1 MKDSPSLSTPSKLGK
16 ANAIGQLDNVGGGYT
31 SDSAGSSNDSLFFS
45 ETSRSTKR
53 QRQMATRKNSNT
65 SQTPERGGK
74 KRVASASAARQEVIP
89 EKRQKTVEPAE
100 PVERVGETAAL
111 PVRSL
116 NPFKTTV
123 RFIIGPDEEEFQ
135 VHSFLLESTGL
146 SGFFDL
152 GKSTG
157 PVKRPDLDS
166 KAFTDLVEWLYGAHM
181 RPGVAVGT
189 TAKYSNLIDLYSIGQ
204 KMGGESWT
212 KLVMKQMLE
221 LFDQI
226 GRKIPAE
233 LASVVYD
240 KFSKGSGMRLLWV
253 TLNVVGETEGEC
265 ANIDFLQDVNQMQ
278 RSVIRKKKVDVESL
292 LEPFRQQN
300 KPSGPK
306 PQPVSGESS
315 ASQNGTTAQL
325 AKGLVEKQPQQ
336 QEKQS
341 QPRPQPETAPQPNGE
356 GRTQASS
363 ASTPQG
369 SSFGQRSQKSRGLT
383 TCEDLLRKF
392 QSGQPK
398 DDAA

>member
-1 MKDSPSLSTPSKLGK
+1 MKDSLPLSPPSKLQK
-16 ANAIGQLDNVGGGYT
+16 ANTIGQLDDVGGGYT

-53 QRQMATRKNSNT
+53 QRQMATRKKNSNT
-65 SQTPERGGK
+65 SETPEKGGK

-100 PVERVGETAAL
+100 PVERVDETAAL
-111 PVRSL
+111 PVRSM

-123 RFIIGPDEEEFQ
+123 QFIIGPDEEEFQ

-146 SGFFDL
+146 SAFFDL

-181 RPGVAVGT
+181 RPGVAVDT
-189 TAKYSNLIDLYSIGQ
+189 AAKYNNLIDLYSIGQ
-204 KMGGESWT
+204 KMGGESWM

-221 LFDQI
+221 LFDQT
-226 GRKIPAE
+226 GRKVPAE
-233 LASVVYD
+233 LASVVYE
-240 KFSKGSGMRLLWV
+240 KFSRGSGMRRLWV
-253 TLNVVGETEGEC
+253 TLNVVGEMEGEC
-265 ANIDFLQDVNQMQ
+265 ANVDFLQEVNRMQ
-278 RSVIRKKKVDVESL
+278 RSVIQKEKIYMESL
-292 LEPFRQQN
+292 LEPFRQQK
-300 KPSGPK
+300 KPPGPK
-306 PQPVSGESS
+306 PQPVSGEPS
-315 ASQNGTTAQL
+315 ASQNGTTAQP
-325 AKGLVEKQPQQ
+325 AKGLVEKQRQQ

-341 QPRPQPETAPQPNGE
+341 QPRSQPETASQPNGE
-356 GRTQASS
+356 GRTQANS
-363 ASTPQG
+363 ASTPQ
-369 SSFGQRSQKSRGLT
+369 SQRSQKSRGLT